1 MNQEFALL
9 AMFAYNSINCLTVL
23 EKFAEVFSNTGLGG
37 MKFVL
42 MGRPKGRTLTEIVDH
57 LRINSDGDQ
66 SYHIESKDET
76 IFISIG
82 GQGASGIQIDLF
94 FSEFSLSRI
103 FDDLAKVLSKH
114 DGFINFRICSIDY
127 DNRQWIDS
135 VWDYTYHKLDYSHLP
150 TWTDQRGE
158 LRIDVSN
165 NPGRRY
171 QYRGYKEAIGS
182 IMYIG
187 NRFCSLTG
195 ADMSAIKAADW
206 LKIKEIHNDV
216 IRIDAWPTPFDSAE
230 GEQAVAQEKLRALLF
245 PKAKR
250 YKDSSRS
257 YGWDLYLYRVDSDGK
272 PIKNGITLQE
282 WIEAIKSTPGLQIT
296 DEHVE
301 KYKGFRYTAELM
313 QKDIDL
319 WFPTF
324 LWQDGFIQIEG
335 THIDEIFPLKEKIF
349 ALKAK
354 LHAVVIDYEG
364 HILSE
369 KEIEEF
375 WP

>member
-1 MNQEFALL
+1 MIKKYVLQ
-9 AMFAYNSINCLTVL
+9 AMFTFKTINPLQTIKMVVEPFSRNGL
-23 EKFAEVFSNTGLGG
+23 EKT
-37 MKFVL
+37 KFVIFGKL
-42 MGRPKGRTLTEIVDH
+42 KKRLLPELLQYLTKNAD
-57 LRINSDGDQ
+57 DDQ
-66 SYHIESKDET
+66 SYKIESEDET
-76 IFISIG
+76 IFISPG
-82 GQGASGIQIDLF
+82 VQVTSGIQIDIT
-94 FSEFSLSRI
+94 FSDCALYRI
-103 FDDLAKVLSKH
+103 ADDLAE
-114 DGFINFRICSIDY
+114 GFSLNSGFVNLRSCYRDY
-127 DNRQWIDS
+127 DNRQWVDS
-135 VWDYTYHKLDYSHLP
+135 VSDYKYYNVDYSHLP

-165 NPGRRY
+165 NPGRSY

-182 IMYIG
+182 TMYIG

-216 IRIDAWPTPFDSAE
+216 IRIDAWPTQFDNAE

-257 YGWDLYLYRVDSDGK
+257 YGWDLYLYRVDSAGK

-296 DEHVE
+296 DEYVE

-324 LWQDGFIQIEG
+324 LWQDGFIQVEG
-335 THIDEIFPLKEKIF
+335 IHIDEIFPLKEKIF